1 MERLTKTLLMMLTLA
16 AAPLIIVA
24 QPPATPTPPV
34 VTQSPFAAEETA
46 PTVYGLQGVL
56 IETVDG
62 KMVSEQ
68 AANELFNPASAIKLG
83 TALMA
88 LQTLG
93 PNHRYSTAFWTNG
106 SFNKATG
113 ELNGNLY
120 VTGRDPSF
128 HYEHAV
134 MIARQ

>member
-1 MERLTKTLLMMLTLA
+1 MERLTKIFLLMLTLA
-16 AAPLIIVA
+16 AAPLMIVA

-34 VTQSPFAAEETA
+34 VTQSPLTSEQTA
-46 PTVYGLQGVL
+46 PTVYGIQGVL

-83 TALMA
+83 TALVA

-93 PNHRYSTAFWTNG
+93 PNHRYTTAFWTNG
-106 SFNKATG
+106 SINKATG
-113 ELNGNLY
+113 ELSGSLY

-128 HYEHAV
+128 HYD
-134 MIARQ
+134 Q